1 MNTPPAAS
9 MADRCAMVPA
19 SLRMPELRATL
30 YEVPAETATS
40 WLELVNIG
48 APCGDLCPAC
58 AVTLAY
64 LVGHSPFSN
73 LAEMSLEATR
83 ETRTAGRA
91 KLGELAER
99 IDRTAWVLLDCGMPD
114 VYSGRDIGRNWN
126 DYSRALFDARVFD
139 IAKRYDLLLELEH
152 PRRRDLG
159 FTSYAAR
166 YLKRDARERA
176 AARFRLYGP
185 AGERFYDQ
193 SVRPGAWNWEPHE
206 LCHAGCCALV
216 KPLATKSASQT
227 YTLSGALSHQA
238 WLAGNR
244 LREHCADRKHWA
256 ALFNC

>member
-1 MNTPPAAS
+1 
-9 MADRCAMVPA
+9 
-19 SLRMPELRATL
+19 
-30 YEVPAETATS
+30 
-40 WLELVNIG
+40 
-48 APCGDLCPAC
+48 
-58 AVTLAY
+58 VTLAY

-73 LAEMSLEATR
+73 LADMSLEATR

-91 KLGELAER
+91 KLAELAER

-114 VYSGRDIGRNWN
+114 AYSGRDIGRNWN

-185 AGERFYDQ
+185 VGERFYQ

-216 KPLATKSASQT
+216 KAPIS
-227 YTLSGALSHQA
+227 QA
-238 WLAGNR
+238 WLAANR

-256 ALFNC
+256 SLFNC